1 MAALSTT
8 GSARG
13 HNGGG
18 SMTAARNGT
27 ADPVEQFFAILAEP
41 GRIPTFYGESAT
53 VRFDVGGADGTGGAG
68 GEHWHVRISDGDVTV
83 SRSADP
89 ADAVVRLER
98 PVLESIVTGRLNA
111 MAAILRGLLT
121 CEGSMAA
128 LVMFQ
133 RCLPGPP
140 GSTGRV
146 APISSKTVTA
156 QHART
161 A

>member
-1 MAALSTT
+1 LA
-8 GSARG
+8 
-13 HNGGG
+13 
-18 SMTAARNGT
+18 AARNGT
-27 ADPVEQFFAILAEP
+27 ADPVGQFFAMLAAP
-41 GRIPTFYGESAT
+41 GRISTFDGETAS
-53 VRFDVGGADGTGGAG
+53 VRFDVGADAQA
-68 GEHWHVRISDGDVTV
+68 EHWHVQVADGNVEV
-83 SRSADP
+83 SRSGGP

-98 PVLESIVTGRLNA
+98 PRLEAIVTGRLNA
-111 MAAILRGLLT
+111 TAAILRGLLT

-128 LVMFQ
+128 LIMFQ

>member
-1 MAALSTT
+1 MAARQ
-8 GSARG
+8 AAVCPG
-13 HNGGG
+13 HNGGWVLA
-18 SMTAARNGT
+18 AARNGT
-27 ADPVEQFFAILAEP
+27 ADPVGQFFAMLAAP
-41 GRIPTFYGESAT
+41 GRISAFDGETASL
-53 VRFDVGGADGTGGAG
+53 RFDVGAGAEA
-68 GEHWHVRISDGDVTV
+68 EHWHVQVADGNVEV
-83 SRSADP
+83 SHSGGA

-98 PVLESIVTGRLNA
+98 PQLEAIVTGRLNA
-111 MAAILRGLLT
+111 TAAVLRGLLT

-133 RCLPGPP
+133 RSLPGPP

>member
-1 MAALSTT
+1 MP
-8 GSARG
+8 
-13 HNGGG
+13 
-18 SMTAARNGT
+18 
-27 ADPVEQFFAILAEP
+27 ADPVDQFFACLTEP
-41 GRIPTFYGESAT
+41 GRIATFEGQSASL
-53 VRFDVGGADGTGGAG
+53 RFDVGDGPDIRS
-68 GEHWHVRISDGDVTV
+68 WHVRVASGEVTV
-83 SRSADP
+83 TRASSP

-98 PVLESIVTGRLNA
+98 RYLEAIVTGRLNA
-111 MAAILRGLLT
+111 QDAILRGLLT

-140 GSTGRV
+140 GSAGRV
-146 APISSKTVTA
+146 PPISSQDVTA

>member
-1 MAALSTT
+1 
-8 GSARG
+8 
-13 HNGGG
+13 
-18 SMTAARNGT
+18 MTAARNGT
-27 ADPVEQFFAILAEP
+27 ADPVEQFFTILAEP
-41 GRIPTFYGESAT
+41 GRIPTFDGESAT
-53 VRFDVGGADGTGGAG
+53 VRFDVVAARDGGQGGAGRAGVG
-68 GEHWHVRISDGDVTV
+68 GEHWHVRIADGDVTV
-83 SRSADP
+83 GRAADP
-89 ADAVVRLER
+89 ADAVVRVER
-98 PVLESIVTGRLNA
+98 PVLEAIVTGRLNA

-128 LVMFQ
+128 LVVFL

>member
-1 MAALSTT
+1 MAGSLGGVT
-8 GSARG
+8 GGWA
-13 HNGGG
+13 
-18 SMTAARNGT
+18 MAAARNGT
-27 ADPVEQFFAILAEP
+27 ADPIEQFFAILTEP
-41 GRIPTFYGESAT
+41 GRISTFDGESGSL
-53 VRFDVGGADGTGGAG
+53 RFDADGKAG
-68 GEHWHVRISDGDVTV
+68 TERWHVQVADGDVTV
-83 SRSADP
+83 ERSGEP

-98 PVLESIVTGRLNA
+98 PHLEAIVTGRLNA
-111 MAAILRGLLT
+111 TAAILRGLLT
-121 CEGSMAA
+121 CEGSMAV

-146 APISSKTVTA
+146 TPISSKTVTA

>member
-1 MAALSTT
+1 
-8 GSARG
+8 
-13 HNGGG
+13 
-18 SMTAARNGT
+18 MTAARNGT
-27 ADPVEQFFAILAEP
+27 ADPVEQFFTILAEP
-41 GRIPTFYGESAT
+41 GRIPTFDGESAT
-53 VRFDVGGADGTGGAG
+53 LRFDVDRAESDGDRGGGGRAGAG
-68 GEHWHVRISDGDVTV
+68 GEHWHVRIADGDVTV
-83 SRSADP
+83 GRSADS
-89 ADAVVRLER
+89 ADAVVRLTR
-98 PVLESIVTGRLNA
+98 PVLEAIVTGRLNA

-121 CEGSMAA
+121 CDGSVAA
-128 LVMFQ
+128 LVLFL